1 MGLFQR
7 LKDIMEANLSELL
20 NKAEDP
26 EKLLN
31 LYIDRATEELKSFN
45 IQVNRAVADEL
56 MLRQKLEAR
65 QKEIES
71 WSTQARVAITQNR
84 DDLARIAL
92 DRKRT
97 AENNV
102 TQYQAQLA
110 DQQKAVAELR
120 DNYRLL
126 EEKLNKARSERDQ
139 LVIRQRRAKAM
150 KQAGEAVQ
158 EISSSSALSNFDRM
172 RDKVDRDE
180 AEAQAAQLSIGN
192 TVEDEFAK
200 LKKSADEMAVDDEL
214 ARLKAELGK
223 GKE

>member
-31 LYIDRATEELKSFN
+31 LYIDRATEELKTFN

-56 MLRQKLEAR
+56 MLRQKLEAS

-102 TQYQAQLA
+102 AQYQAQLA

-120 DNYRLL
+120 DNYRFL

-180 AEAQAAQLSIGN
+180 AEAQATQLSIGN

-214 ARLKAELGK
+214 ARLKAEMGK